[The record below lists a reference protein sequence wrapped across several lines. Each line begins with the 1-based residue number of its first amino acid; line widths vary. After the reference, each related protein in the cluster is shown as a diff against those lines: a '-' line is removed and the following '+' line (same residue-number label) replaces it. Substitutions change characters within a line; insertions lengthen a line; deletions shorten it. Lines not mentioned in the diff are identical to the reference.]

1 MCARARAFSSLLL
14 HSLLFFT
21 RCVSFHLANSLF
33 FVFFLQVVRAALDKG
48 IALVIPSYVEEE
60 EFYLPT
66 PSIRLAV
73 SCEHD
78 AKEIQPAM
86 VALASIIREVCP
98 SPAQG
103 LSF

>member
-1 MCARARAFSSLLL
+1 
-14 HSLLFFT
+14 
-21 RCVSFHLANSLF
+21 
-33 FVFFLQVVRAALDKG
+33 VVRAALDKG